1 MALLLHI
8 ESTTHVCSV
17 ALSQSEQI
25 VNQREDKE
33 GRTHA
38 SLLSYFIGQL
48 MEESAIA
55 LKMLDGVSISMG
67 PGSYTGLRIGVS
79 TAKGLCYGAGLP
91 LIGIP
96 TLRSLTQ
103 GFFMHMDKIGD
114 KLLENSVFVPL
125 LDARRMEV
133 YSAVMDR
140 NNHYLRG
147 VQAEIMDK
155 NAFRY
160 WLQHYTVYFFGN
172 GAQKVKPILNHRN
185 ARFIEGV
192 DLSARYLAPLAEE
205 KYRSQEFEDLAYFEP
220 FYLKDFIAT
229 KPKKNLLRRS

>member
-17 ALSQSEQI
+17 ALSQSGQL

-33 GRTHA
+33 GRSHA
-38 SLLSYFIGQL
+38 SLLSYFVGQI

-55 LKMLDGVSISMG
+55 VKMLDGVSISMG

-79 TAKGLCYGAGLP
+79 TAKGLCYGADLP

-103 GFFMHMDKIGD
+103 GFFMHMDKRGD
-114 KLLENSVFVPL
+114 ELMENSVFVPL

-140 NNHYLRG
+140 NNQYLRG
-147 VQAEIMDK
+147 VQAEIIDE

-160 WLQHYTVYFFGN
+160 WLQNFTVYFFGN
-172 GAQKVKPILNHRN
+172 GTQKVKSILSHRN
-185 ARFIEGV
+185 ARFVEGI
-192 DLSARYLAPLAEE
+192 DLSASYLVPLAEE
-205 KYRSQEFEDLAYFEP
+205 KCRSREFEDLAYFEP

-229 KPKKNLLRRS
+229 KPKKNLLGRS